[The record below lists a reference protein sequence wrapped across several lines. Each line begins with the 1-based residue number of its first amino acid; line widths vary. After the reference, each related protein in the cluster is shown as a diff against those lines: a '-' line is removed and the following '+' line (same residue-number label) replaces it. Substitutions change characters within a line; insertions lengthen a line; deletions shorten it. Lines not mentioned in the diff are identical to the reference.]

1 MKNTFKLVL
10 LASLVV
16 FASACGKKN
25 ESGGSGSYGNLVSD
39 SSQLSDNS
47 IDAVKNFTRWMDT
60 NIPVGQANNLYG
72 NVALFYQSSS
82 AIGDVG
88 SNCVEK
94 EFLGIPY
101 YYCSGYSSNSGTT
114 GDSCKVTILG
124 GVQTRAVK
132 LQNPTLNKIYN
143 ASANKLVLIN
153 ATQTNPS
160 SYLQNVYTLSFQD
173 QRGNATSN
181 PEYGTVK
188 SYTIDTQYHS
198 AIQPMVVTENNSG
211 SYKRLS
217 QISYNLSGVTDIC
230 GVE

>member
-25 ESGGSGSYGNLVSD
+25 ESGGGGSYGNLISD
-39 SSQLSDNS
+39 SSQLNNNS
-47 IDAVKNFTRWMDT
+47 IEAVKNFNKWMET
-60 NIPVGQANNLYG
+60 NVPSTMYG
-72 NVALFYQSSS
+72 NVGLYYQSSNP
-82 AIGDVG
+82 AGETG

-101 YYCSGYSSNSGTT
+101 YYCSGYSSGSGMTSD
-114 GDSCKVTILG
+114 GCKVTILG
-124 GVQTRAVK
+124 GTQTRAIK

-143 ASANKLVLIN
+143 AAANKLVLIN
-153 ATQTNPS
+153 ATQSNPS
-160 SYLQNVYTLSFQD
+160 SYATNVYTLSFQD
-173 QRGNATSN
+173 QKSGS
-181 PEYGTVK
+181 PDYGTVK

-198 AIQPMVVTENNSG
+198 AVQPMVVTDSNNN

-217 QISYNLSGVTDIC
+217 QISNNITGLTTC
-230 GVE
+230 GAL